1 MLPKTSYHHITRGDG
16 VTVRNRS
23 AGTWEFKGRAQ
34 LLDRKGEGIRGDTSG
49 TQANITG
56 GAKSAETRYVY
67 IRINS
72 IGATILSKCVKKQ
85 I

>member
-1 MLPKTSYHHITRGDG
+1 MALLLGIGQLVPGS
-16 VTVRNRS
+16 S
-23 AGTWEFKGRAQ
+23 KGRAQ
-34 LLDRKGEGIRGDTSG
+34 LLDRKGEGKTGDTSG
-49 TQANITG
+49 TQANSTG